1 MCIRDSFKRSDI
13 STNFQ
18 LDQFGDVITALNT
31 TDGVYQ
37 GTGYTAGTYNNV
49 PFINKLGVG
58 SGATG
63 NITVTNVLDSATLV
77 QNNKFG
83 DARTLIDNNAAVI
96 ADIAVG
102 LMNKYGTPTD
112 NKVADAAN
120 LILMNK
126 DFIAR
131 EAVDRMHLD
140 IPYVVP
146 NKRHF
151 DAYNLIM
158 ANKDFIVWEAYYL
171 FKTIDYPGYTHAQ
184 GYTCLLYTSPSPRDA
199 TLSRM
204 PSSA

>member
-1 MCIRDSFKRSDI
+1 MRNSTVIIMYFKRSDI

-18 LDQFGDVITALNT
+18 LDQFGDVITGLNT
-31 TDGVYQ
+31 TDGIYQ

-49 PFINKLGVG
+49 PFTNKLSDG

-63 NITVTNVLDSATLV
+63 NITVTNVLDSATIV

-83 DARTLIDNNAAVI
+83 DARTLIDNNAGII

-131 EAVDRMHLD
+131 EAVDLS
-140 IPYVVP
+140 
-146 NKRHF
+146 
-151 DAYNLIM
+151 LIH
-158 ANKDFIVWEAYYL
+158 I
-171 FKTIDYPGYTHAQ
+171 
-184 GYTCLLYTSPSPRDA
+184 
-199 TLSRM
+199 
-204 PSSA
+204 